1 MQTIEK
7 EDILFLK
14 GIIRRRHERMLSP
27 RVDSFVDQTKST
39 HL

>member
-7 EDILFLK
+7 DDVLILK
-14 GIIRRRHERMLSP
+14 GMIRRRHERMLSP
-27 RVDSFVDQTKST
+27 RVNSFVDQTKST